1 MLIFAEVG
9 DLTGLVIM
17 IFLIIG
23 IACFFISLFFVFLY
37 YTLRKQ
43 AYTSKEFWMSTVLT
57 SVILMVVSG
66 MVCGMM
72 IR

>member
-23 IACFFISLFFVFLY
+23 IACFFISLFIVFLY
-37 YTLRKQ
+37 YTLQQRP
-43 AYTSKEFWMSTVLT
+43 YTRKEFWLSTALT

-72 IR
+72 I